1 MARRK
6 GAFYFSLDVDFF
18 KNRKTRILL
27 GKYGTDGV
35 ILYLYLLCEIYEAG
49 YYLKID
55 DDFEYIV
62 AQDLNMSHDKIGQIM
77 NFLCKR
83 SLLDDK
89 LFTSDKVLTS
99 HRIQITFQEINK
111 GRATKTPLEV
121 EEKYWLLNDDE
132 TQPFIKVI
140 NFEEISEKNDKNS
153 WKNIEN
159 SKNFDT
165 KKSKEKKSKINS
177 SSNNAYARAVQ
188 LYEQNIGVPSPL
200 SREILRD
207 LLSSHS
213 ADLVEL
219 AIEEAVKA
227 NARNLRYIEGI
238 IHRWDDLGVKTKEDA
253 KLAVAEHK
261 FKKQNAVSAKK
272 GKSDNDRAECN
283 ADENQQ
289 QYGTYL

>member
-99 HRIQITFQEINK
+99 HRIQTTYQEINK
-111 GRATKTPLEV
+111 GRGVKIPLEV
-121 EEKYWLLNDDE
+121 EEKYWLLNDAE

-140 NFEEISEKNDKNS
+140 NFEENSEKNDKNS
-153 WKNIEN
+153 KKNIKN
-159 SKNFDT
+159 SEKSDT

-177 SSNNAYARAVQ
+177 SSNNAFAKAVQ

-200 SREILRD
+200 SREILKD

-238 IHRWDDLGVKTKEDA
+238 IRRWDDLGVKTKEDA
-253 KLAVAEHK
+253 VLAVAEHK
-261 FKKQNAVSAKK
+261 HKRLNAVKK
-272 GKSDNDRAECN
+272 GKSEYDRAECD

>member
-99 HRIQITFQEINK
+99 HRIQTTYQEINK
-111 GRATKTPLEV
+111 GRGVKIPLEV
-121 EEKYWLLNDDE
+121 EEKYWLLNDAE

-140 NFEEISEKNDKNS
+140 NFEENSEKNDKNS
-153 WKNIEN
+153 KKNIKN
-159 SKNFDT
+159 SEKSDT

-177 SSNNAYARAVQ
+177 SSNNAFAKAVQ

-200 SREILRD
+200 SREILKD

-238 IHRWDDLGVKTKEDA
+238 IRRWDDLGVKTKEDA
-253 KLAVAEHK
+253 VLAVAEHK
-261 FKKQNAVSAKK
+261 HKRLNAVKK
-272 GKSDNDRAECN
+272 GKSEDDRAECD